1 MKLGKKK
8 DLKITAVFCILLA
21 VTAIIS
27 LSVGRYS
34 IPLGS
39 VLEILSGN
47 YPEELEA
54 AATVLNVR
62 AARIAAA
69 VIIGAALSAS
79 GAAYQGIFRNP
90 VVSPDILGAATGAG
104 FGAALA
110 ILLGGN
116 ALAVQI
122 SAFVFG
128 LAAVT
133 IAYAVSSKLT
143 GNGGG
148 ITITLVLTG
157 MVISSM
163 FSAFISII
171 KFVGDPYD
179 ALPSITFWLM
189 GGLTYVTG
197 DDVVM
202 LLIPFALS
210 MIPLMLL
217 RWRLNVLSLDD
228 EEAESLGVDVK
239 KTRLAV
245 IICAT
250 LMSSASVAAGGMI
263 GWVGLIVPHIARMLN
278 GPDYT
283 KMLPCSVLTGA
294 VFLLIMDDL
303 SRCLFAQEIPLG
315 VLTAIIGAPFF
326 LYLLFKGKR
335 SFM

>member
-1 MKLGKKK
+1 MDPAASIAMLA
-8 DLKITAVFCILLA
+8 LLIAIAAV
-21 VTAIIS
+21 S
-27 LSVGRYS
+27 MMVGRYS
-34 IPLGS
+34 ISFGDMVS
-39 VLEILSGN
+39 ILSGN
-47 YPEELEA
+47 YADELESSA
-54 AATVLNVR
+54 IVLY
-62 AARIAAA
+62 ARTARVAAA
-69 VIIGAALSAS
+69 VMIGAALAAA

-110 ILLGGN
+110 ILLGGS
-116 ALAVQI
+116 ALAVQL
-122 SAFVFG
+122 SAFAFG
-128 LAAVT
+128 LAAVAA
-133 IAYAVSSKLT
+133 AYAVSSRLT
-143 GNGGG
+143 GGGGG

-179 ALPSITFWLM
+179 TLPSITFWLM
-189 GGLTYVTG
+189 GGLTYITKE
-197 DDVVM
+197 DVLIM
-202 LLIPFALS
+202 LIPFVIS
-210 MIPLMLL
+210 IVPLMLL

-228 EEAESLGVDVK
+228 EEAESLGVDTK
-239 KTRLAV
+239 KLRLAV

-263 GWVGLIVPHIARMLN
+263 GWVGLIVPHIARMIS

-294 VFLLIMDDL
+294 IFLLIMDDL

-326 LYLLFKGKR
+326 LYLLFRGKK